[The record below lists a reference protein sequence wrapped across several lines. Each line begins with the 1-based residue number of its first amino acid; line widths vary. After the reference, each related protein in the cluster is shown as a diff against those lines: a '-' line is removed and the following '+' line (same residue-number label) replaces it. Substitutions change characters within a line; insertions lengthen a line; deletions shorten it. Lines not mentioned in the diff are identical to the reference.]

1 VIWNILDFILHETLL
16 QLRRER
22 LIAIATISTVAV
34 LMMLLGAILLFL
46 FDVNLNT
53 NRILGEMEIWA
64 CFDEGVPREQAEAEV
79 EKVGKWPSVRSA
91 RFVPKEEGMKWLRTQ
106 LPSSEALKA
115 IGNPLPDGV
124 RVRVKD
130 PKELAPVAQRLE
142 RLDAIA
148 SVVRSDDVFHRAVR
162 LKRAITWVTA
172 IVCLLVAVAGAFI
185 VHNTIR
191 LSLHARWREIYIM
204 QLVGAT
210 RATTAAP
217 FLLEGAVHGLLGA
230 ALAACVLIPI
240 HMYLAS
246 IAAGPPG
253 VVVLAPDE
261 TMIRFAAALLVS
273 GAVLGMVGAGLSI
286 RRHLRHRREWQP

>member
-130 PKELAPVAQRLE
+130 PKELAPVA
-142 RLDAIA
+142 
-148 SVVRSDDVFHRAVR
+148 R